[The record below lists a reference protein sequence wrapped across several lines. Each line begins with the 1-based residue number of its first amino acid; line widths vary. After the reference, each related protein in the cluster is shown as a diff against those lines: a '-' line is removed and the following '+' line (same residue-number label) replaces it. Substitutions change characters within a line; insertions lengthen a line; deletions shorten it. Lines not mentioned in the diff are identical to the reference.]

1 MSFITRC
8 PACDTAFKV
17 VSDQLKISDG
27 WVRCGQCQ
35 HVFDATLDLQP
46 WWPGAEL
53 VDLDVPPAGQAAA
66 SAAVATEPDQP
77 AAPSAEDVQSGT
89 DRAVDVPADAESD
102 ASWHSPMYV
111 EEMAGYTPPPTPD
124 ASSAMS
130 DWPDM
135 SATDA
140 PEVSV
145 PPELASELTFMQQ
158 AQRKAFWRRPA
169 VRAALASAAVCL
181 CFLLGVQW
189 SLLKR
194 DVLATQ
200 WPPVQP
206 VLETLCQ
213 PLGCQVHAG
222 QRLEQF
228 SIDSSALLRRAPD
241 RFAFDMVLKNAADQ
255 ALMPPSLELTL
266 TDAQDK
272 VVARR
277 VFAPSDWPQTPPVM
291 PARAEHPVRLE
302 LALDALADQTVV
314 GYRAILFYP

>member
-53 VDLDVPPAGQAAA
+53 VDLDVPPAEQDVAP
-66 SAAVATEPDQP
+66 AAVVSEPDQP
-77 AAPSAEDVQSGT
+77 AAIADELQGT
-89 DRAVDVPADAESD
+89 PDGAVDFPAETESD
-102 ASWHSPMYV
+102 AAWHSPMYV
-111 EEMAGYTPPPTPD
+111 EEMAGYTPPTSD
-124 ASSAMS
+124 VSSDMS

-135 SATDA
+135 PAADT
-140 PEVSV
+140 PEVGV
-145 PPELASELTFMQQ
+145 PPELASELTFMRQ

-181 CFLLGVQW
+181 CLLLGVQW
-189 SLLKR
+189 ALLKR

-200 WPPVQP
+200 WPPSQP
-206 VLETLCQ
+206 VLESLCQ

-222 QRLEQF
+222 QRLDHF
-228 SIDSSALLRRAPD
+228 LIDSSALLRRAPD

-255 ALMPPSLELTL
+255 ALVPPTLELTL
-266 TDAQDK
+266 TDVQDK
-272 VVARR
+272 VVVRR

-291 PARAEHPVRLE
+291 PAQAEHPVRLE
-302 LALDALADQTVV
+302 LALDALADQAVV